1 MPRKYHRE
9 VRELSNCPNCNEK
22 LSPFYFK
29 QNCPHCGA
37 NLMYYDFENRLQQDA
52 DKVAREAENFAKNMQ
67 GIKSSAIGSV
77 EAIIRLVSFI
87 LPILA
92 LLLPTFN
99 VDGEGIST
107 VTMMRVIF
115 EDPGS
120 GIWNTALVLW
130 IVDFAVVIICSLVA
144 LVASLFSFTKNGLK
158 RNVIISALGIII
170 FAGLY
175 IAIITTNSTAGSS
188 VNISY
193 GFFIIIL
200 LQIITM
206 ALHFTVNNKL
216 KNS

>member
-1 MPRKYHRE
+1 M
-9 VRELSNCPNCNEK
+9 SNCPNCNEK

-52 DKVAREAENFAKNMQ
+52 EKVAREAENFAKTVK

-87 LPILA
+87 LPIAA
-92 LLLPTFN
+92 LLLPIFKVNGANITLISIIKSITAVTSYSPFN
-99 VDGEGIST
+99 
-107 VTMMRVIF
+107 
-115 EDPGS
+115 
-120 GIWNTALVLW
+120 NTAFVLCLVTF
-130 IVDFAVVIICSLVA
+130 VAVFICA
-144 LVASLFSFTKNGLK
+144 LVGFVNSLFSFTKNGLK
-158 RNVIISALGIII
+158 RNVIISALSIII

-175 IAIITTNSTAGSS
+175 IAVIAVGGS
-188 VNISY
+188 IAY
-193 GFFIIIL
+193 GFFLVLIL
-200 LQIITM
+200 EILTV

>member
-37 NLMYYDFENRLQQDA
+37 NLMYYDFDNRLQQDA
-52 DKVAREAENFAKNMQ
+52 EKVAREAEHFAETVS

-87 LPILA
+87 LPIVA
-92 LLLPTFN
+92 LLLPIFS
-99 VDGEGIST
+99 VGGENITLISIIK
-107 VTMMRVIF
+107 MAIS
-115 EDPGS
+115 DSGS
-120 GIWNTALVLW
+120 VFGNTALILCLA
-130 IVDFAVVIICSLVA
+130 DFAAVIICALVA
-144 LVASLFSFTKNGLK
+144 LVNSLFSFTKSGLK
-158 RNVIISALGIII
+158 RNVIISALSIII

-175 IAIITTNSTAGSS
+175 IAVIAAGGG
-188 VNISY
+188 VAY
-193 GFFIIIL
+193 GFFLVLVLEIL
-200 LQIITM
+200 TV
-206 ALHFTVNNKL
+206 ALHFAVNNKL

>member
-1 MPRKYHRE
+1 M
-9 VRELSNCPNCNEK
+9 SNCPKCNEK

-52 DKVAREAENFAKNMQ
+52 EKVARESENFAKIVS

-92 LLLPTFN
+92 LLLPTIRT
-99 VDGEGIST
+99 DREGISA
-107 VTMMRVIF
+107 VTLIRVML
-115 EDPGS
+115 EDLES
-120 GIWNTALVLW
+120 IDWNTALMFFLA
-130 IVDFAVVIICSLVA
+130 DFVVVIIFALVA
-144 LVASLFSFTKNGLK
+144 LVNSLFSFTKSGLK
-158 RNVIISALGIII
+158 RNVIISALGIIV

-175 IAIITTNSTAGSS
+175 IAFVTAEPDA
-188 VNISY
+188 NISY

-200 LQIITM
+200 LQIATM
-206 ALHFTVNNKL
+206 ALHFAVNNKL